1 MRLRHL
7 LLSAFTLI
15 GLSSEVFGLDKVL
28 IGNTG
33 SASSLQWPSHIA
45 IVKGFYQDAG
55 IDVELL
61 PMPSSAAGLQQLT
74 AGATNLNSSGVVDAV
89 RAIDKG
95 APIRF
100 LRMEGRTP
108 PYEVYGLSFIKSFA
122 DLKKRTVMIG
132 GIKDITR
139 IYFEE
144 LAIANGLKPGEFD
157 YMFAGAT
164 ASRYAALLT
173 GSIAATIITPPF
185 NFQAES
191 AGFNRLGGSADVQ
204 SKYPFSVYS
213 VNINWAKENP
223 KAIYRFLDAYARGV
237 DYFYD
242 RANATEVQS
251 IFEKISKTN
260 PEDVRKTYEYYQKI
274 RLWDREGSMAVGGM
288 QEVIELMKR
297 DGEVDGETNMR
308 RFFDPSL
315 IKK

>member
-100 LRMEGRTP
+100 LRMEGRTS
-108 PYEVYGLSFIKSFA
+108 PYEV
-122 DLKKRTVMIG
+122 
-132 GIKDITR
+132 
-139 IYFEE
+139 
-144 LAIANGLKPGEFD
+144 
-157 YMFAGAT
+157 
-164 ASRYAALLT
+164 
-173 GSIAATIITPPF
+173 
-185 NFQAES
+185 
-191 AGFNRLGGSADVQ
+191 
-204 SKYPFSVYS
+204 
-213 VNINWAKENP
+213 
-223 KAIYRFLDAYARGV
+223 
-237 DYFYD
+237 
-242 RANATEVQS
+242 
-251 IFEKISKTN
+251 
-260 PEDVRKTYEYYQKI
+260 
-274 RLWDREGSMAVGGM
+274 
-288 QEVIELMKR
+288 
-297 DGEVDGETNMR
+297 
-308 RFFDPSL
+308 
-315 IKK
+315 